1 MKTLYDLLGVRSD
14 ANAEAVKKAF
24 RRAVRAHHPDLNAD
38 EDAAERFMEIV
49 AANTILRDIEQRAA
63 YDRHLELERRR
74 LWLEW
79 KRAVVQCLIAAA
91 VSSAAVV
98 GASTF
103 FVAFPT
109 DVTVHGKAE
118 KEAERTSTDMAAVR
132 LAASDGS
139 NAQDETVDK
148 HADTKAVT
156 TAMETSVT
164 PAATIIGTDH
174 PIAPDEPVKFALL
187 DAKFYRERAIA
198 AYRKG
203 DFDGS
208 IAGFGEAIRL
218 DPNDAQA
225 YGRRGKAWEHKGDH
239 NRALADYDQAIRIDP
254 NNPEAF
260 HDRGLLWGLKGE
272 FGSALVD
279 LDRAIRFTFADAS
292 IYNDRGLVWCQKGRY
307 DRALADFNQAIKIN
321 PNFAV
326 ASVNRGMTL
335 QRRGDYELATA
346 DFDRASR
353 LDSNR

>member
-24 RRAVRAHHPDLNAD
+24 RRAVKAHHPDLNAD
-38 EDAAERFMEIV
+38 EDAAERFREII
-49 AANTILRDIEQRAA
+49 AANGILRDIEQRAA
-63 YDRHLELERRR
+63 YDRHLELERQR

-103 FVAFPT
+103 FVALPT
-109 DVTVHGKAE
+109 AATVHGKTE
-118 KEAERTSTDMAAVR
+118 EAARRSTDLTAVR

-148 HADTKAVT
+148 HENTKAAS
-156 TAMETSVT
+156 TAIETSVA
-164 PAATIIGTDH
+164 PPATIIGTDH
-174 PIAPDEPVKFALL
+174 PITPDKPVKFAVL

-203 DFDGS
+203 DFDGA
-208 IAGFGEAIRL
+208 IARFDEAIRL

-225 YGRRGKAWEHKGDH
+225 YGKRGKAWEDKGDH
-239 NRALADYDQAIRIDP
+239 DRALADYDQAIRIDP

-260 HDRGLLWGLKGE
+260 HDRGLLWGLKGVLD
-272 FGSALVD
+272 SALVD

-326 ASVNRGMTL
+326 AYINRGMTL
-335 QRRGDYELATA
+335 QRRGDFDLASA
-346 DFDRASR
+346 DFDRAIR
-353 LDSNR
+353 LDPNR